1 MCGLKDV
8 VFIVWW
14 SQSVSPLGRL
24 QSTVEKHSRIPAN
37 PGIGKSMATFCLTV
51 FLRWEKSSAM
61 PSKFYRGGSS
71 PRSKPLPF
79 CIPFC
84 IPLRTS
90 ALIVSAH
97 PYCACQFTRH
107 VMHRARA
114 LWTMVGHMA
123 IAIALPGFNDFGRSM
138 TPISLFG
145 G

>member
-1 MCGLKDV
+1 MSVLKDL
-8 VFIVWW
+8 VFSVWW

-37 PGIGKSMATFCLTV
+37 PGIGKSMATLCLAV

-61 PSKFYRGGSS
+61 PWEGCSSKFYRGGSS

-97 PYCACQFTRH
+97 PYCARKFTCY
-107 VMHRARA
+107 VMHRVRA
-114 LWTMVGHMA
+114 LSTKMNNKRADGHCYTFA
-123 IAIALPGFNDFGRSM
+123 WI
-138 TPISLFG
+138 
-145 G
+145 